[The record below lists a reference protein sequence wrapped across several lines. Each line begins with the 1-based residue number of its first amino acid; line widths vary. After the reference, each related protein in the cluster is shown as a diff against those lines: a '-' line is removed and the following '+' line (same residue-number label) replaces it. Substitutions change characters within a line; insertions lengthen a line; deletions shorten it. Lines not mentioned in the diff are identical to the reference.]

1 MATFPHNLYT
11 YFCRSRTNTPDANG
25 DWRWRFNFTLVS
37 QNPSTNSSTYRIRHY
52 LQLRNQPS
60 GAQERQ
66 WCCGNQVNSGAW
78 SNWEYDRYE
87 GTPPFPT
94 PPGDSEHLVWTQN
107 RTITHESD
115 GKKTAYLRGRGGFW
129 QPITFVPKS
138 YTWMYATNT
147 LFEFPT
153 IPRYATINS
162 YNLITAS
169 MTSLNVSWSANVTC
183 DRVQYRIGSGSWV
196 TAQTGDRTSGS
207 FSITGLN
214 PGTQYS
220 IKIRVRR
227 KDSQL
232 YTESS
237 AKNATTVDI
246 ARITSANDFNDTEKP
261 TINFSNPSGEKIDV
275 FLGYYSGTGIWRYDI
290 PNTGSYEFNLTEE
303 EWNILYD
310 YNKTLSHFTVL
321 YKIVTNDEYEHSVV
335 RYMTIINANP
345 IFNNF
350 TYEDINA
357 TTLALT
363 GDDQT
368 IVKNYSNLK
377 ATVSL
382 ENKAVA
388 QKGAN
393 MVKYRLVV
401 GAKQI
406 DVNYDDENAVELTL
420 NAIDNNVFMVY
431 AIDSRNN
438 STVVQKSPNVY
449 IDYFHPTINNA
460 NAERTGGIQ
469 AETTL
474 TFNGVFFNASFGL
487 VTNDLTATYK
497 YKKTSDSEWTD
508 GTTTLILT
516 KDGNNYSFEGLIAGD
531 EGANG
536 FDSTF
541 SYDIQVKV
549 EDELSGRTFDF
560 ILGTGTPNI
569 AIHRD
574 GISVNAPYDE
584 ELGGALQVHGEIK
597 TDSNINGA
605 SPTELGYVS
614 GVTSNIQ
621 TQLNGKVGKQSYE
634 ILNRCFY
641 SSGGIDANTSTYPFF
656 LTHVNTPSS
665 YRYIV
670 QYFYGAPASDGA
682 RVQIALP
689 YNSGTTVYT
698 RYMYSGVWSSWSAI

>member
-11 YFCRSRTNTPDANG
+11 LFCRTRTNNPDPNG
-25 DWRWRFNFTLVS
+25 DWRWRINFTLVS

-162 YNLITAS
+162 YNLTTAS

-183 DRVQYRIGSGSWV
+183 DQVQYRIGSGSWV

-207 FSITGLN
+207 FSITGLT

-237 AKNATTVDI
+237 AKNATTTDI
-246 ARITSANDFNDTEKP
+246 ARITNSSVDFNVDNGL
-261 TINFSNPSGEKIDV
+261 TINFTNPSGLKVDVGIEGIDKIGGTAQYGLALRENITSPYTYVLTAEEK
-275 FLGYYSGTGIWRYDI
+275 
-290 PNTGSYEFNLTEE
+290 
-303 EWNILYD
+303 NILFNNNPTVSSFPIRIVLRTANNNNY
-310 YNKTLSHFTVL
+310 LSWKDG
-321 YKIVTNDEYEHSVV
+321 YA
-335 RYMTIINANP
+335 TITNANP

-350 TYEDINA
+350 TYEDTDTSI
-357 TTLALT
+357 TALT
-363 GDDQT
+363 GDNQI
-368 IVKNYSNLK
+368 IVKGYSDVKAIISTTNK
-377 ATVSL
+377 AT
-382 ENKAVA
+382 A
-388 QKGAN
+388 QKGAI
-393 MVKYRLVV
+393 MDKYRLVI
-401 GAKQI
+401 GSKQI
-406 DVNYDDENAVELTL
+406 DVDYSDNSDVNLELEN
-420 NAIDNNVFMVY
+420 IDNNVFIVY

-449 IDYFHPTINNA
+449 IDYFRPIIARA
-460 NAERTGGIQ
+460 NAERTGGIGD
-469 AETTL
+469 ETTL
-474 TFNGVFFNASFGL
+474 TFNGSF
-487 VTNDLTATYK
+487 
-497 YKKTSDSEWTD
+497 
-508 GTTTLILT
+508 
-516 KDGNNYSFEGLIAGD
+516 
-531 EGANG
+531 
-536 FDSTF
+536 
-541 SYDIQVKV
+541 
-549 EDELSGRTFDF
+549 
-560 ILGTGTPNI
+560 
-569 AIHRD
+569 
-574 GISVNAPYDE
+574 
-584 ELGGALQVHGEIK
+584 
-597 TDSNINGA
+597 
-605 SPTELGYVS
+605 
-614 GVTSNIQ
+614 
-621 TQLNGKVGKQSYE
+621 LNENFGQK
-634 ILNRCFY
+634 IM
-641 SSGGIDANTSTYPFF
+641 I
-656 LTHVNTPSS
+656 
-665 YRYIV
+665 
-670 QYFYGAPASDGA
+670 
-682 RVQIALP
+682 
-689 YNSGTTVYT
+689 
-698 RYMYSGVWSSWSAI
+698 

>member
-11 YFCRSRTNTPDANG
+11 YFYRSGTNTPDANG

-78 SNWEYDRYE
+78 SNWEYDWHE

-129 QPITFVPKS
+129 ETITFVPKS
-138 YTWMYATNT
+138 YTWMYSSNT

-153 IPRYATINS
+153 IPRYATI
-162 YNLITAS
+162 
-169 MTSLNVSWSANVTC
+169 TSWSATVTSPKDIAVSWKANVTC
-183 DRVQYRIGSGSWV
+183 DRVEYSTNGGSTYSL
-196 TAQTGDRTSGS
+196 AQTGDRTSGS
-207 FSITGLN
+207 FTISNLN
-214 PGTQYS
+214 PNTTYS
-220 IKIRVRR
+220 VRIRVRR
-227 KDSQL
+227 KDGQL
-232 YTESS
+232 WTQSS
-237 AKNATTVDI
+237 TYLRTTWGLSTATFD
-246 ARITSANDFNDTEKP
+246 N
-261 TINFSNPSGEKIDV
+261 
-275 FLGYYSGTGIWRYDI
+275 
-290 PNTGSYEFNLTEE
+290 FNLGESAPVSISRANSSITHDIEVRYRRPGIADYI
-303 EWNILYD
+303 ILKNYTAVGTSL
-310 YNKTLSHFTVL
+310 TLSFTQEELDEIYAEIWDKTFALIQLAVST
-321 YKIVTNDEYEHSVV
+321 KIGSTNYGTTYATKWGYVV
-335 RYMTIINANP
+335 NANP
-345 IFNNF
+345 VFTNF

-357 TTLALT
+357 TTLAIT
-363 GDDQT
+363 DDDQ
-368 IVKNYSNLK
+368 IVVKDYSNLK

-406 DVNYDDENAVELTL
+406 DVNYDDENAVELIL

-449 IDYFHPTINNA
+449 IDYFRPTINNA

-474 TFNGVFFNASFGL
+474 TFNGVFFNAGFGL

-549 EDELSGRTFDF
+549 EDELSGRTFDV

-574 GISVNAPYDE
+574 GISVNAPYNE
-584 ELGGALQVHGEIK
+584 EVGSGFQVTGDKIIF
-597 TDSNINGA
+597 D
-605 SPTELGYVS
+605 
-614 GVTSNIQ
+614 
-621 TQLNGKVGKQSYE
+621 
-634 ILNRCFY
+634 
-641 SSGGIDANTSTYPFF
+641 GITLFEW
-656 LTHVNTPSS
+656 VKEEE
-665 YRYIV
+665 
-670 QYFYGAPASDGA
+670 
-682 RVQIALP
+682 
-689 YNSGTTVYT
+689 
-698 RYMYSGVWSSWSAI
+698 